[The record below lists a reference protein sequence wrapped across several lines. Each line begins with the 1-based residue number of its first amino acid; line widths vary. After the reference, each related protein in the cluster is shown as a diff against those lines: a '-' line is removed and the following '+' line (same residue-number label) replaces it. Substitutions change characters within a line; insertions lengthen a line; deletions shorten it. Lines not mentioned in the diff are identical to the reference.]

1 MPFEVHCSARP
12 LHADPLQSQEAAE
25 TYWWG
30 RWRASWRAPAASPS
44 CCKLGEQIMGIDKWH
59 VHHAAWHAIERNRTE
74 KAHITSYHGYWPK
87 LISYPSDC
95 RRRRVV
101 EPRSRYVQIF
111 SVAWW
116 LIRLSMSTST
126 PDEMMGIWLRVGWKL
141 LLFVAPTALFIFSG
155 QCMSCIIY
163 SYNEC
168 FYIVI
173 HGHMWYTYTH
183 IGDGYQPTGVYM
195 PIVKHYKES
204 LP

>member
-1 MPFEVHCSARP
+1 MCPYEWCPQSSTEQWGKLGIWWNRFATISRNIRMICCLNMFKDNISQHFFKILLYRAYALYKTLIYDSFCTSDMPFEVRGSAHP

-44 CCKLGEQIMGIDKWH
+44 CCNLGEQIMGIDKWH
-59 VHHAAWHAIERNRTE
+59 FHHAAWHAIERNRTE

-111 SVAWW
+111 SVAW
-116 LIRLSMSTST
+116 
-126 PDEMMGIWLRVGWKL
+126 
-141 LLFVAPTALFIFSG
+141 
-155 QCMSCIIY
+155 
-163 SYNEC
+163 
-168 FYIVI
+168 
-173 HGHMWYTYTH
+173 
-183 IGDGYQPTGVYM
+183 
-195 PIVKHYKES
+195 
-204 LP
+204 